1 MNAEQWNQYSI
12 ARRNRHKLPQSSVRM
27 LDRISRCGIS
37 VKLPSNTAAA
47 LNRISAEV
55 GRG

>member
-12 ARRNRHKLPQSSVRM
+12 ARRNRHKLPKSSVKM
-27 LDRISRCGIS
+27 LDRIGRCNVS

-47 LNRISAEV
+47 LSRIGAEV
-55 GRG
+55 GK